1 MEKSELHCN
10 LAPLIKE
17 FSQLSSISINRIHAA
32 WVKVCLAFLLYV
44 MIKICTWVTIIT
56 VGGNVHTSLIWRCD
70 ILYIGWIQPTST
82 RSYEQV
88 NITVL
93 DLNTSTCP
101 STRPSM
107 ILLFHSYKDIHV
119 EIISSSRDQSAYK
132 KYRSGTEII
141 ALILEAANQRDGIH
155 KVCCVYNFKTV
166 VWLPTVFAHKWFA
179 RV

>member
-32 WVKVCLAFLLYV
+32 WVKVWLAFLLYV
-44 MIKICTWVTIIT
+44 MIKICTCVTIIT

-107 ILLFHSYKDIHV
+107 ILLFHSYNDIHV
-119 EIISSSRDQSAYK
+119 EITSSSREM
-132 KYRSGTEII
+132 TEII
-141 ALILEAANQRDGIH
+141 AMILRAANQRDGIH

-166 VWLPTVFAHKWFA
+166 VWLPTVFAYKRFA
-179 RV
+179 RIWCT